1 MPLKIAA
8 AFALSFVMSSAVF
21 DISPPVVGEFLDFK
35 GGPLEQFMAGDSIYG
50 LLWKLATV
58 VVFWKAVFE
67 WALDGAEGKAII
79 DKVKGSGEQLG
90 MLASKTVAE
99 SIPLPGLG
107 EGQNLLTALDT
118 IQNAPNNYQTAQN
131 NRVDRANNPPGE
143 DRDASV
149 ATNTYAGNLRGA
161 TPAQAAEQTDKHI
174 RKIGTDQLK
183 RMSGKMVEEL
193 KKKFPNIEVD
203 KLKAAFDS
211 LDVRKIQD
219 ELKAQLGVSGNP
231 FSSSANYQPGM
242 APQTRT
248 DGGGNNGNTTNQN
261 NSNTNNVTINYGQN
275 QTEIINSVNE
285 AKRLINAN
293 DDNSNEI
300 KRELAKSEEDMRKM
314 AKMLKNQ
321 ADFGNKTEAQIT
333 AMTKEQLKIFLKLNN
348 L

>member
-1 MPLKIAA
+1 
-8 AFALSFVMSSAVF
+8 
-21 DISPPVVGEFLDFK
+21 
-35 GGPLEQFMAGDSIYG
+35 MAGDSIYG

-261 NSNTNNVTINYGQN
+261 NDITINNTAGNTSYKFGDLNAINKDGMKADELEGILKTAIPPKLMKDLKDNKITPEEVAN
-275 QTEIINSVNE
+275 QLDRKIKGVNV
-285 AKRLINAN
+285 
-293 DDNSNEI
+293 S
-300 KRELAKSEEDMRKM
+300 
-314 AKMLKNQ
+314 
-321 ADFGNKTEAQIT
+321 KTELKKAIKEIVKKNREATT
-333 AMTKEQLKIFLKLNN
+333 ANTGPL
-348 L
+348 